1 LENIDKLK
9 ILLYLEIVMGQFYLD
24 IETTGLDPLKDK
36 ILTMQ
41 YQELD
46 RNTGE
51 AKGELVILK
60 E

>member
-1 LENIDKLK
+1 
-9 ILLYLEIVMGQFYLD
+9 MGNFYLD
-24 IETTGLDPLKDK
+24 IETTGLDPTKDK
-36 ILTMQ
+36 ILTIQ

-51 AKGELVILK
+51 AKWELK